1 MRVLQEV
8 QSDHWKQVQP
18 SAFKHPSFRTKFC
31 AGKSRFYSG
40 SAGARRCAQGHG
52 LRLCLCRKNAG
63 SDGCRGAGGWLRAV
77 LEIGQIFPPGQPRRV
92 VQCQSDDARGAAAQV
107 RCLHCHALHPS
118 AFNHTHF
125 KEQYSSCRFGRYA
138 LNQLLRGCNVGL
150 VATLAF
156 KQGESSTKQFLSRL
170 SQFFPLSPPFATKS
184 FSCVMHATN
193 CPASFCS
200 RPA

>member
-18 SAFKHPSFRTKFC
+18 SAFKHPAFEPNFC
-31 AGKSRFYSG
+31 AANRGFIPVLQWLAAALKAMGYDSVYAEKTRE
-40 SAGARRCAQGHG
+40 AMGAEGQV
-52 LRLCLCRKNAG
+52 
-63 SDGCRGAGGWLRAV
+63 DGCALCWRSDKFFLRDS
-77 LEIGQIFPPGQPRRV
+77 RV
-92 VQCQSDDARGAAAQV
+92 VSFKAKAMTLEEQLPKCGACIAM
-107 RCLHCHALHPS
+107 HPS
-118 AFNHTHF
+118 AFNHMHF
-125 KEQYSSCRFGRYA
+125 SSQYSSCDFGRYA

-193 CPASFCS
+193 CPASPCS
-200 RPA
+200 PPA